1 MELILGILVGMSVSL
16 LGLLVRES
24 WLRRRQ
30 LAALREDIAQLELPL
45 MVIEFTHR
53 RLYVNDAVAGRLGLE
68 IPPETSV
75 DQAVAEF
82 VREADQEQVRQSL
95 EELRVG
101 VHGYRDLTFAIKH
114 RDGRWHEIQ
123 AQAFRL
129 ESSGVRSGL
138 VAVTLEDRTESREVV
153 EERDRLFNL
162 SLDLMA
168 VGDLTGRMLQ
178 VNPAWVRVLRWSRDD
193 IMDRTFVDLIH
204 PDDRPQAEAALKEL
218 ATGLPVRELELR
230 TLARDGSHR
239 WISWSSFPLTA
250 RRTVFTVARDIT
262 DRKHAEQELA
272 QYQQRLRNL
281 ASQLSAVEE
290 RERRRLAEIL
300 HDTLAQDLFA
310 VQAKLTLLKYPD
322 RVADLATIRDEAA
335 AILDDAADLARTLT
349 FELFPPALYEVGL
362 DAALEWLCRSFRRTR
377 NLPCTFTAHGEP
389 DELAIER
396 RTLLYQ
402 GAREL
407 LANVVKHAGASHAEL
422 HVRYDHDALRL
433 QVDDDGRGVDVAA
446 WFDVRDDG
454 RPGGFGLFN
463 IRERLDQV
471 GGQLGIEPSH
481 LGGARVTLTLPHPAG
496 EA

>member
-1 MELILGILVGMSVSL
+1 MGLIVGILLGIGASVVGLMI
-16 LGLLVRES
+16 RET

-30 LAALREDIAQLELPL
+30 LAALRTDIASLDLPL
-45 MVIEFTHR
+45 LVIEFPHR
-53 RLYVNDAVAGRLGLE
+53 RLYVN
-68 IPPETSV
+68 
-75 DQAVAEF
+75 QAVADHLGIEIPQETGIDEAVGEF
-82 VREADQEQVRQSL
+82 VRESDQQGVQQSI
-95 EELRVG
+95 ESLRVG
-101 VHGYRDLTFAIKH
+101 VHGYRELTFAIKH
-114 RDGRWHEIQ
+114 RDGRWHDVQ

-129 ESSGVRSGL
+129 DSSGWRSGL

-204 PDDRPQAEAALKEL
+204 PDDRAQAEAALGEL

-272 QYQQRLRNL
+272 KYQQRLRNL

-310 VQAKLTLLKYPD
+310 VQAKLTLMKYPD
-322 RVADLATIRDEAA
+322 RVADLGAVRDEAA
-335 AILDDAADLARTLT
+335 AILDNAADLARTLT

-377 NLPCTFTAHGEP
+377 NLPCTFTVHGEP
-389 DELAIER
+389 GDLPVER

-407 LANVVKHAGASHAEL
+407 LANVVKHAGATTAEV
-422 HVRYDHDALRL
+422 HVHYGPDALRL
-433 QVDDDGRGVDVAA
+433 QVDDDGGGVDLGA
-446 WFDVRDDG
+446 WPEAGDDD
-454 RPGGFGLFN
+454 RPSGFGLFN

-471 GGQLGIEPSH
+471 DGQLGIEPSH
-481 LGGARVTLTLPHPAG
+481 LGGARVILTLPNPAG